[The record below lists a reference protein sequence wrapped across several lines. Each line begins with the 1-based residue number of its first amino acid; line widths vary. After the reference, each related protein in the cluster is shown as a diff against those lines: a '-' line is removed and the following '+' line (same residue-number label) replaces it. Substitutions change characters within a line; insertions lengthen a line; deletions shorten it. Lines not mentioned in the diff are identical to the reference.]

1 MSAKHALITGCSRGI
16 GLGLVKAF
24 HEKGFKVIATC
35 RNPGQA
41 TALQDLVKEL
51 SLDPPIALDV
61 SNDEI
66 IATALNLVKEK
77 YKSIEVLVNNAG
89 ISTSN
94 HPDDPPGQLDRKE
107 MDKVLS
113 VNVSSVGMLTQS
125 FLPII
130 KGSDGAPGKVIYIS
144 SLLGSIQLNTPKETN
159 FYMSTSY
166 RCSKA
171 ALNQL
176 VKCFSL
182 IQDPQNLVYH
192 LSVHPGHVQT
202 DMGGSRGRKA
212 PLQVEEVAPKIAHL
226 VDYLNQDTNGQFVDF
241 EAKILPY

>member
-1 MSAKHALITGCSRGI
+1 
-16 GLGLVKAF
+16 
-24 HEKGFKVIATC
+24 VIATC

-41 TALQDLVKEL
+41 PALQELIKEL
-51 SLDPPIALDV
+51 NLEPPIALDV
-61 SNDEI
+61 SNDEGI
-66 IATALNLVKEK
+66 QSVFTQVKEK
-77 YKSIEVLVNNAG
+77 YKSIEVL
-89 ISTSN
+89 
-94 HPDDPPGQLDRKE
+94 E

-130 KGSDGAPGKVIYIS
+130 RGSDGSPGKVIYIS

-182 IQDPQNLVYH
+182 VQDQENMVHH
-192 LSVHPGHVQT
+192 LAVHPGHVQT

-212 PLQVEEVAPKIAHL
+212 PLQVEDVTPKIASL
-226 VDYLNQDTNGQFVDF
+226 VDYLNQETNGQFVDY
-241 EAKILPY
+241 ESKILPY

>member
-1 MSAKHALITGCSRGI
+1 MKNSRQ
-16 GLGLVKAF
+16 KF
-24 HEKGFKVIATC
+24 H
-35 RNPGQA
+35 
-41 TALQDLVKEL
+41 
-51 SLDPPIALDV
+51 
-61 SNDEI
+61 
-66 IATALNLVKEK
+66 
-77 YKSIEVLVNNAG
+77 
-89 ISTSN
+89 
-94 HPDDPPGQLDRKE
+94 
-107 MDKVLS
+107 
-113 VNVSSVGMLTQS
+113 
-125 FLPII
+125 
-130 KGSDGAPGKVIYIS
+130 S
-144 SLLGSIQLNTPKETN
+144 SLPNYVDVYGKTKQNGMMYIDTENDDHFFL
-159 FYMSTSY
+159 FR

>member
-1 MSAKHALITGCSRGI
+1 MSVKHVLITGCSRGI
-16 GLGLVKAF
+16 GLGLVKSF
-24 HEKGFKVIATC
+24 HDKGFKVIATC

-41 TALQDLVKEL
+41 PALQELIKEL
-51 SLDPPIALDV
+51 NLEPPIALDV
-61 SNDEI
+61 SNDEGI
-66 IATALNLVKEK
+66 QSVFTQVKEK

-130 KGSDGAPGKVIYIS
+130 RGSDGSPGKVIYIS

-182 IQDPQNLVYH
+182 VQDQENMVHH
-192 LSVHPGHVQT
+192 LAVHPGHVQT

-212 PLQVEEVAPKIAHL
+212 PLQVEDVTPKIASL
-226 VDYLNQDTNGQFVDF
+226 VDYLNQETNGQFVDY
-241 EAKILPY
+241 ESKILPY